1 MKKHG
6 AIGEL
11 RFKPEHILPKSATE
25 YFQQNVW
32 LGVSF
37 PGPADARAAKETVG
51 LDKFM
56 WGSDYPHD
64 EGTYPFSREAL
75 RQVFSDWSPADMQR
89 ILTDNVAKLYDF
101 DVAALKPLARPV
113 RADAGRARAAV
124 ARAAR
129 EPERGA
135 AARAGRRRPDVAEPA
150 VTNRFASRFSISRS
164 RSASS
169 RSRSSASR
177 RSRSAFFTR
186 CSASHRRG
194 GGRAPRERRSVI
206 SGGRAVARM
215 VLVARSGGAAR
226 SSRSSPA
233 SSCPSAA
240 GRAGTRRARRCRAR
254 ISTRISQT
262 PLGRFRHSAGVG
274 RDDVEERPDPEG
286 EEGQE

>member
-1 MKKHG
+1 MPLNCHGGVGGPSYYPHPSSALIQITELGNYSRRPLIFMLLSGVFERFPKLKFVMTEQGCAWIPPFLAQMDDVLARVKKHG

-75 RQVFSDWSPADMQR
+75 RQVFSDWSPADMQKHPHR
-89 ILTDNVAKLYDF
+89 QRRQALRLRRRRVE
-101 DVAALKPLARPV
+101 AARRPV

-124 ARAAR
+124 ARAAGA
-129 EPERGA
+129 PERSAAPGA
-135 AARAGRRRPDVAEPA
+135 GDRGLTRDSESR
-150 VTNRFASRFSISRS
+150 SRFSISRS
-164 RSASS
+164 RRLSS

-177 RSRSAFFTR
+177 RSRSACF
-186 CSASHRRG
+186 SALLG
-194 GGRAPRERRSVI
+194 FPLVEAPVELLGTDGR
-206 SGGRAVARM
+206 
-215 VLVARSGGAAR
+215 
-226 SSRSSPA
+226 
-233 SSCPSAA
+233 
-240 GRAGTRRARRCRAR
+240 
-254 ISTRISQT
+254 
-262 PLGRFRHSAGVG
+262 
-274 RDDVEERPDPEG
+274 
-286 EEGQE
+286 